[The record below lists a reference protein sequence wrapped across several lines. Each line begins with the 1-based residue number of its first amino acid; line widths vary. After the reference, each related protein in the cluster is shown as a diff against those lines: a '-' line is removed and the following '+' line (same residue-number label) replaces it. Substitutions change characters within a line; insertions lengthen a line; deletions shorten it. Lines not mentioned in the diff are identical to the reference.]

1 VERRPHV
8 RLLSLVAV
16 AKSNIPPTNTALVS
30 L

>member
-16 AKSNIPPTNTALVS
+16 AKPNSPINLELNNM
-30 L
+30 